1 MKKILL
7 LISIAFCAC
16 SLYGQD
22 LVYRPVNPAFGG
34 ETFNYNWLFSSA
46 QAQDLI
52 EDPDNIFD
60 TDASTLD
67 DFAESLNRQLLNQ
80 LSRDLITSQFGEDGI
95 QEGNFVFGDFQVDIS
110 TGLDGLIVNIFD
122 ASIGEQTQV
131 IIPFF

>member
-7 LISIAFCAC
+7 LLSIGFFA
-16 SLYGQD
+16 SGLYAQD
-22 LVYRPVNPAFGG
+22 LVYKPVNPAFGG

-46 QAQDLI
+46 QAQDLL
-52 EDPDNIFD
+52 EDPNSIFND
-60 TDASTLD
+60 EASTLD
-67 DFAESLNRQLLNQ
+67 EFAETLNRQLLSQ
-80 LSRDLITSQFGEDGI
+80 LSRDLVTSQFGEDGI
-95 QEGNFVFGDFQVDIS
+95 QEGNFTFGDFQVDIS